1 MLSAQEWG
9 VWEGSEGGQL
19 GGAGGGKGKGK
30 RCKYISVR
38 KFKTLK

>member
-19 GGAGGGKGKGK
+19 GGAGGRKGE
-30 RCKYISVR
+30 R
-38 KFKTLK
+38 KAM